1 MNNLVPHKQIL
12 EFLNETIAQFKNEP
26 NHKLPSERMLADK
39 FKASRRSVR
48 IAYDKLIEKNLVAKV
63 HGKGY
68 FTLEKVAA
76 DTPQSSVKEIHLI
89 IPSIKASFSHSILL
103 GIADFCEE
111 NSLELVIKLSKNNP
125 SVESK
130 YINNALKSNAKG
142 IILFPIDNELR
153 NNDIVKLSERRYPFT
168 IIDRYFKNI
177 NASFV
182 STDNYNMMFN
192 AMKFLRSRKFK
203 DVVFLSTSASLATTV
218 EDRLNGFIDG
228 YKAHYDKDPADA
240 LLMIENFLPTQIY
253 DAIDNYLDTH
263 PLPQLIIAPGAQHI
277 ADSIEFTLNRRGVQW
292 QKNLRFMFIDDN
304 ISQESIDR
312 LKPYIIKQR
321 AYQIGYESAMLLYNQ
336 IYGDLRTESK
346 LFPADIYDLSKPTRH
361 FKA

>member
-1 MNNLVPHKQIL
+1 MNDLIPHKQIL
-12 EFLNETIAQFKNEP
+12 EFLKESIAHLKNEP

-48 IAYDKLIEKNLVAKV
+48 IAYDKLIEDNLVAKV

-68 FTLEKVAA
+68 FTLEKKEIE
-76 DTPQSSVKEIHLI
+76 PSKSNVKEIHLI
-89 IPSIKASFSHSILL
+89 IPSVKAAFAHSILV

-111 NSLELVIKLSKNNP
+111 NSLELVVKISKNTLAI
-125 SVESK
+125 ESK

-153 NNDIVKLSERRYPFT
+153 NTDIVKLSERRFPVT

-182 STDNYNMMFN
+182 STDNYNMMYN
-192 AMKFLRSRKFK
+192 AMKFVRSRKFK
-203 DVVFLSTSASLATTV
+203 DIIYLSNSESLATTV
-218 EDRLNGFIDG
+218 EDRLNGYKDG
-228 YKAHYDKDPADA
+228 YKAYYGKDPSDT
-240 LLMIENFLPTQIY
+240 LLILENFYPTQIY
-253 DAIDNYLDTH
+253 GALDKYLDSH

-277 ADSIEFTLNRRGVQW
+277 ADSIEFILKRRGIQW
-292 QKNLRFMFIDDN
+292 QKNLRFMFIDEN

-336 IYGDLRTESK
+336 IYGDLRTQSK